1 LAEYFARRNIRL
13 FSRCKFNEQTPLF
26 QEHRMATALETHSN
40 EGKIQRGL
48 EHLGCAARNFVMIAN
63 TVGLTRFM
71 EGMNGVPGRHFSDAA
86 AQRMLEVLGEMYQLQ
101 IDLDAVNGAHIPI
114 DFSKVDAVTTA
125 LTIRRVARIASDE
138 NDHGL
143 DAQALRATTVLTEH
157 K

>member
-1 LAEYFARRNIRL
+1 
-13 FSRCKFNEQTPLF
+13 
-26 QEHRMATALETHSN
+26 MATALATHSN
-40 EGKIQRGL
+40 EQKIQSGL
-48 EHLGCAARNFVMIAN
+48 EHLGCAARNFVLITK

-86 AQRMLEVLGEMYQLQ
+86 AERMLEVLGEMYQLQ

-125 LTIRRVARIASDE
+125 LTIRRVASIAAEE
-138 NDHGL
+138 NDHAL
-143 DAQALRATTVLTEH
+143 DEQALQATTALMGR